1 MKQANKTQNYITDKA
16 FSRLVFTSVL
26 AILCCMACIC
36 SATWAWFTTS
46 IPSENNSIKSAKECL
61 IKITVEKD
69 GATVG
74 AADIGNEV
82 ELTESGT
89 YTVTLS
95 LEKDSA
101 SGYAIITSGT
111 DKYYTEYIKGH
122 NDDTAQTKTFELVI
136 ADGVA
141 TAATPVTIVACWGV
155 FSSETDV
162 VGGKITIQ

>member
-1 MKQANKTQNYITDKA
+1 MKQTSEKLNKVDDKA

-46 IPSENNSIKSAKECL
+46 IPSENNSIKSARECL
-61 IKITVEKD
+61 IQITVEKD
-69 GATVG
+69 GAIVG
-74 AADIGNEV
+74 TANIGNNV
-82 ELTESGT
+82 VLNESGT

-111 DKYYTEYIKGH
+111 DNYYTEYIKAH

-136 ADGVA
+136 PDGADM
-141 TAATPVTIVACWGV
+141 PVTIVARWGV
-155 FSSETDV
+155 FSCETDV
-162 VGGKITIQ
+162 VGGKINIQ